1 MAGGGAVPSLAD
13 VTTTPHVRTRWALGG
28 LLAATAALYLWGL
41 GASGWAN
48 AFYSA
53 AVQAG
58 TQSWKAFFFGSSDA
72 ANAITVDKTPA
83 SLWPMELSARLFGL
97 NTWSILVPQALM
109 GVATVAVVYATVR
122 RRFPA
127 WAGLLAG
134 AVMALTPVA
143 VLMFRFNNPDA
154 LLVLLMTLAAYC
166 VVRAQERAA
175 TRWLVLGGA
184 CLGFAFLAKM
194 LQAFLVLPGFAL
206 VHLLT
211 APAGVWRRVGQ
222 LALAGAAMVASA
234 GWWLLAVALVP
245 ASERPYIG
253 GSQTNSVLELALGY
267 NGIGRLNGA
276 DYGGLGNLDQEAGP
290 LRLFDTEAAG
300 QISWLLPA
308 ALILLGAG
316 LWLTR
321 RAPRTDPARAQLG
334 VWGGWLVVTGLIFS
348 FMQGIFHAYY
358 TVALAPAIA
367 ALVGVGAALAWEHRE
382 PVLPAVGTG
391 VTALWS
397 YVLLTR
403 DGDWNPWLGPVVLVA
418 GPALAAALLTLGRL
432 ATRHAAVR
440 GAAEPEF
447 ATPGSSRTTGSGSAP
462 SLTGS
467 PRTTGSRSAPSPT
480 GSRRT
485 AGSRSSSSRS
495 ASSHQERSVGEEPV
509 RPGAVREGEPR
520 TPKPAIRAR
529 EAAPSGEAGQA
540 GEAGPLGQ
548 EGQESETSEGRRA
561 PRWWGVVVVG
571 AVVVCLAGPAAYAVD
586 TASSPH
592 TGAIPTA
599 GPSTGGPGRFGGP
612 GGLRGGGQAM
622 GTGPTGAQ
630 PGQGRPGGTRPGQ
643 GLPGGMGGGRPGG
656 MGGLLNAST
665 PSAELTTLLK
675 RDAAAYTWAAATV
688 GSNNAAGY
696 QLATGLPVMAVGGF
710 NGTDPAPTLARFQ
723 QYVAE
728 KEIHYFVGTGMGMG
742 GRPGGTSGT
751 SGMRGSAGGGSDDA
765 ARIAAWVQET
775 FTATTVGGV
784 TVYDLTTG

>member
-1 MAGGGAVPSLAD
+1 M
-13 VTTTPHVRTRWALGG
+13 TTTTHVRTRWALGG
-28 LLAATAALYLWGL
+28 LLAATAVLYLWGL
-41 GASGWAN
+41 GSSGWAN

-83 SLWPMELSARLFGL
+83 SLWPMELSARIFGL

-134 AVMALTPVA
+134 AGMALTPVA

-175 TRWLVLGGA
+175 TRWLVLAGV

-206 VHLLT
+206 VYLLT

-222 LALAGAAMVASA
+222 LALAGVAMVVSA

-245 ASERPYIG
+245 ESDRPYIG

-276 DYGGLGNLDQEAGP
+276 DYGGLGNLNQEAGP
-290 LRLFDTEAAG
+290 LRLFDTEAGG

-334 VWGGWLVVTGLIFS
+334 VWGGWLVVTGVIFS
-348 FMQGIFHAYY
+348 MMQGIFHAYY

-367 ALVGVGAALAWEHRE
+367 ALVGTGAALAWERRE
-382 PVLPAVGTG
+382 PILPAAVTG

-403 DGDWNPWLGPVVLVA
+403 DEDWNPWLGPVVLVA
-418 GPALAAALLTLGRL
+418 GLALAAALLTLGRL
-432 ATRHAAVR
+432 SARHEAVR
-440 GAAEPEF
+440 GAEEREHAVVRE
-447 ATPGSSRTTGSGSAP
+447 SA
-462 SLTGS
+462 
-467 PRTTGSRSAPSPT
+467 
-480 GSRRT
+480 
-485 AGSRSSSSRS
+485 AGED
-495 ASSHQERSVGEEPV
+495 AVGERAVGERAEREP
-509 RPGAVREGEPR
+509 AVRGLS
-520 TPKPAIRAR
+520 AR
-529 EAAPSGEAGQA
+529 EP
-540 GEAGPLGQ
+540 
-548 EGQESETSEGRRA
+548 GRWRA
-561 PRWWGVVVVG
+561 PKWWGAVVVG

-586 TASSPH
+586 TAASPH

-599 GPSTGGPGRFGGP
+599 GPSTGGPGGHGGP
-612 GGLRGGGQAM
+612 GGFRGGGRAM
-622 GTGPTGAQ
+622 GMGPMGAQ
-630 PGQGRPGGTRPGQ
+630 PGQGRPGGVQQGTGQPG
-643 GLPGGMGGGRPGG
+643 GPFSDGRAAGRGGMGGGRPGG
-656 MGGLLNAST
+656 MGGLLGAGT
-665 PSAELTTLLK
+665 PSAELTALLK
-675 RDAAAYTWAAATV
+675 RDAASYTWAAATV

-710 NGTDPAPTLARFQ
+710 NGTDPAPTLARFK

-728 KEIHYFVGTGMGMG
+728 KKIHYFVGTGMGMG
-742 GRPGGTSGT
+742 GRAGGMG
-751 SGMRGSAGGGSDDA
+751 GMGGSDSGGSDDA
-765 ARIAAWVQET
+765 AQIAAWVQET

-784 TVYDLTTG
+784 TVFDLTTG

>member
-1 MAGGGAVPSLAD
+1 MAGGGAVPSLAY
-13 VTTTPHVRTRWALGG
+13 VTTTTHVRTRWALGG
-28 LLAATAALYLWGL
+28 LLVATAVLYLWGL
-41 GASGWAN
+41 GSSGWAN
-48 AFYSA
+48 SFYSA

-58 TQSWKAFFFGSSDA
+58 TQSWTAFFFGSSDA

-83 SLWPMELSARLFGL
+83 SLWPMELSARIFGL
-97 NTWSILVPQALM
+97 NTWSILAPQALM

-127 WAGLLAG
+127 WSGLLAG

-175 TRWLVLGGA
+175 TRWLVLAGV

-206 VHLLT
+206 VYLLT

-222 LALAGAAMVASA
+222 LALAGVAMVVSA
-234 GWWLLAVALVP
+234 GWWLLVVALVP
-245 ASERPYIG
+245 ESDRPYIG

-267 NGIGRLNGA
+267 NGVGRLNGA
-276 DYGGLGNLDQEAGP
+276 DYGGLGNLNQEAGA
-290 LRLFDTEAAG
+290 LRLFDTEAGG

-367 ALVGVGAALAWEHRE
+367 ALVGAGAALAWERRE
-382 PVLPAVGTG
+382 PVLPAVVTG
-391 VTALWS
+391 VTSLRS

-403 DGDWNPWLGPVVLVA
+403 NEDWNPWLGPVVLVA
-418 GPALAAALLTLGRL
+418 GLASAAALLTLGRL
-432 ATRHAAVR
+432 ATRHQAVR
-440 GAAEPEF
+440 GPAERESAEREPVERED
-447 ATPGSSRTTGSGSAP
+447 ALAVRGLPVREGSAGE
-462 SLTGS
+462 GS
-467 PRTTGSRSAPSPT
+467 V
-480 GSRRT
+480 
-485 AGSRSSSSRS
+485 
-495 ASSHQERSVGEEPV
+495 Q
-509 RPGAVREGEPR
+509 PGAVLGSAWRAPEPAVQADEPLQAAGTAQEGG
-520 TPKPAIRAR
+520 TA
-529 EAAPSGEAGQA
+529 QA
-540 GEAGPLGQ
+540 GGATQAGGAVRT
-548 EGQESETSEGRRA
+548 GAEGRESGRWRA
-561 PRWWGVVVVG
+561 PRWWGAVVVG
-571 AVVVCLAGPAAYAVD
+571 SVVVCLAGPAAYAVD
-586 TASSPH
+586 TASASH

-599 GPSTGGPGRFGGP
+599 GPSSGGP
-612 GGLRGGGQAM
+612 GGPGGFRGGGRAM
-622 GTGPTGAQ
+622 GMGPMGVA
-630 PGQGRPGGTRPGQ
+630 PGQGRPGGAQQGTGQ
-643 GLPGGMGGGRPGG
+643 PGGPFPDGRAAGRGGTGGGRPGG
-656 MGGLLNAST
+656 MGGLLNAGT
-665 PSAELTTLLK
+665 PSAELTSLLK
-675 RDAAAYTWAAATV
+675 RDTASYTWAAATV

-710 NGTDPAPTLARFQ
+710 NGTDPAPTLARFK

-728 KEIHYFVGTGMGMG
+728 KKIHYFVGTGMGMG
-742 GRPGGTSGT
+742 GRAGGMGGMGGMGGSG
-751 SGMRGSAGGGSDDA
+751 SGGSDDA
-765 ARIAAWVQET
+765 AQIAAWVQET
-775 FTATTVGGV
+775 FTPTTVGGV
-784 TVYDLTTG
+784 TLFDLTTG